1 MDDKCILVTGSSS
14 GIGRSIV
21 IKLLETGARVIG
33 LARDHS
39 KFKLKNKNYLPYNV
53 DLNDFDSLKK
63 IMIKIIREN
72 NQINGLIS
80 NAGYGEF
87 GPLENFS
94 IEKINSF
101 IALNL
106 TSHIVITKLLLPH
119 LKKNKS
125 GDIIFMGSEASLSG
139 AKNGSLYCSAKFGLR
154 GFSQSI
160 RHDVSS
166 SNIRICIINPGMVRT
181 NFFEKLSFTTLDDNS
196 NAINPEEIAKV
207 VLNALKMEKNTLVE
221 EINIS
226 PLMYFCASKVLGL
239 Y

>member
-1 MDDKCILVTGSSS
+1 MDNKCILVTGSSS

-39 KFKLKNKNYLPYNV
+39 KFKLKNKNYLTYNV

-106 TSHIVITKLLLPH
+106 TSHIVITKLLL
-119 LKKNKS
+119 L
-125 GDIIFMGSEASLSG
+125 
-139 AKNGSLYCSAKFGLR
+139 
-154 GFSQSI
+154 
-160 RHDVSS
+160 
-166 SNIRICIINPGMVRT
+166 
-181 NFFEKLSFTTLDDNS
+181 
-196 NAINPEEIAKV
+196 
-207 VLNALKMEKNTLVE
+207 
-221 EINIS
+221 
-226 PLMYFCASKVLGL
+226 
-239 Y
+239 

>member
-39 KFKLKNKNYLPYNV
+39 KFKLENKNYLTYNV

-166 SNIRICIINPGMVRT
+166 SNIRVCIINPGMVRT
-181 NFFEKLSFTTLDDNS
+181 NFFEKLSFTPGDDNS

-207 VLNALKMEKNTLVE
+207 VLNTLKMEKNTLVE

-226 PLMYFCASKVLGL
+226 PLKKVIKFF
-239 Y
+239 